1 MNPFS
6 RLFGRKDAPERI
18 EPQPPE
24 IKYSQAGTVVSS
36 HIVGQPRWTEH
47 DYAHLSREA
56 YVLNPV
62 GFRCIKMISVCAAT
76 IAWQLHG
83 RDRTLI
89 EDHAILDLL
98 TRPSPMQGGSSLFE
112 AAYSYFLASGNNYF
126 EANGPN
132 GKPPREL
139 FALRPDR
146 MKVVPGTFGLP
157 SEFVYEH
164 AGNKRTWPVN
174 PMTGES
180 QILHIKDFHPTDDWY
195 GLARTIPGA
204 KGIDR
209 HSASSDHN
217 KALLDNGARPSGGLV
232 FEPVEVGGQVQMA
245 DPEIVDKA
253 YERLEQMHMGSKNA
267 GRPMVLNGK
276 IKWEQFGLSPSDMD
290 FDENK
295 QDAARDICL
304 AFGVPHVLI
313 VKGESTYNNIRE
325 AKLQL
330 YEDTVL
336 PLVDHFLDEL
346 NNWLVPRF
354 GDGLK
359 LAADLDSIPALEP
372 RREAKRKSVV
382 ELVEKNVLDQ
392 DEAREEL
399 GYGPRNENAVRK
411 IDGSVLTALVKGA
424 EAFGLEPLIR
434 YMLSVG
440 LVKPGTKPE
449 DIAAAALDLIEG
461 DDQEDDDENNPA
473 DEDDDA
479 DNDEDI
485 DDEDDD
491 A

>member
-1 MNPFS
+1 MNFLS
-6 RLFGRKDAPERI
+6 RLLSRSEPIGRI

-24 IKYSQAGTVVSS
+24 VKYSQAGPVVSS
-36 HIVGQPRWTEH
+36 HVVGQPCWTEH
-47 DYAHLSREA
+47 SYDQLAREA

-83 RDRTLI
+83 RDRSLI
-89 EDHAILDLL
+89 EDHPILQLL
-98 TRPSPMQGGSSLFE
+98 SRPSPMQGGSSLFE

-146 MKVVPGTFGLP
+146 MKVVPGAFGLP
-157 SEFVYEH
+157 AQFVYEH
-164 AGNKRTWPVN
+164 AGRKKIWDVN
-174 PMTGES
+174 PATGES
-180 QILHIKDFHPTDDWY
+180 QILHLKDFHPTDDWY
-195 GLARTIPGA
+195 GLARTIPGS

-232 FEPVEVGGQVQMA
+232 FEPFEAGGQVQVA
-245 DPEIVDKA
+245 PEEIIDKA
-253 YERLEQMHMGSKNA
+253 YDRLEKMHMGSKNA

-313 VKGESTYNNIRE
+313 VKGEATYNNITE

-372 RREAKRKSVV
+372 RREAKRNSVST
-382 ELVEKNVLDQ
+382 LLDKGVLDT

-399 GYGPRNENAVRK
+399 GYGPRNQNAVR
-411 IDGSVLTALVKGA
+411 SVDAQTLKALLEGADIIGLVPLT
-424 EAFGLEPLIR
+424 R

-440 LVKPGTKPE
+440 LVPPGTTPQKVADAAIEWLKDQLLEEEEE
-449 DIAAAALDLIEG
+449 DE
-461 DDQEDDDENNPA
+461 E
-473 DEDDDA
+473 
-479 DNDEDI
+479 
-485 DDEDDD
+485 DDED
-491 A
+491 